1 MKDIDKI
8 IEKYFE
14 GETSL
19 AEEQLLRDYFCQPDI
34 KEEHKAYA
42 PMFQFFST
50 ERDSLPEEKTVEK
63 RRRIS
68 LPAWISIAA
77 SIALLIGVYTLIYT
91 PLENRATK
99 SSVYID
105 GERITDINTI
115 NSEALNSI
123 ENISDMNEDIISTQ
137 INILDSFTE

>member
-19 AEEQLLRDYFCQPDI
+19 AEEQFLRDYFCQPDVR
-34 KEEHKAYA
+34 EEHKEYT
-42 PMFQFFST
+42 PIFRFFSD
-50 ERDSLPEEKTVEK
+50 ERENLPEEKTGG

-77 SIALLIGVYTLIYT
+77 SIALLIGVYTLIYS
-91 PLENRATK
+91 PLENRAAK